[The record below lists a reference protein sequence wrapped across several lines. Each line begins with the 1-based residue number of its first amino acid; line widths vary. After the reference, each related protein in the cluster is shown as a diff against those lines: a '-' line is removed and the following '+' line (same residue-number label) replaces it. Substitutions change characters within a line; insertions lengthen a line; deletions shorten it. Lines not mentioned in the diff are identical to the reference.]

1 MKKVWLCTIALL
13 GMLWCAPAQP
23 IRLHP
28 TNNRYFEFKGKPV
41 VLVTSAEHYGAV
53 LNLDFD
59 YKTYLKT
66 LSDEGMNYTRIF
78 AGSYVEIP
86 GSFGIEKNTL
96 APATGRFIA
105 PWKRTDEPGT
115 YEGENKFDLDTW
127 NPEFF
132 DRLNDFIREAD
143 NRGVFVE
150 VTLFCSTYDDKA
162 WLRHPFYPGNN
173 VNNIGELARR
183 ESTTLKNSKL
193 VEYQKKFVEK
203 IVTELNEFDNFFWE
217 IQNEPWADNGVRGMR
232 ILKTHN
238 IAGQN
243 WAQFTELA
251 NRESL
256 EWQKEVAKW
265 ITETEN
271 QLPKK
276 HLIAQNYC
284 NFKESLHEVMPNIS
298 ILNFHYAW
306 PDAVRLNYGWNRPV
320 GFDESGFTGSDDETY
335 LLQAWE
341 FMVAGGA
348 LFNNLDY
355 SFFVGHE
362 DGKGI
367 NKAPGGGSARLRAG
381 LKILREFI
389 ESFDFIRMSPDVSI
403 VYHSPGLEW
412 QAMSEPGKQYAIVFS
427 GKSSTHITLNLPKG
441 KYTAEF
447 IDPWTGDVIYS
458 ETLVSKGKP
467 ISAKVPVIDGF
478 AGCRITSGGAASSA
492 PTRSKNR

>member
-1 MKKVWLCTIALL
+1 MKKILLCTIALS
-13 GMLWCAPAQP
+13 GMLWLASAQP

-28 TNNRYFEFKGKPV
+28 ANNRYFEFKGKPV

-59 YKTYLKT
+59 WKTYLKT

-105 PWKRTDEPGT
+105 PWKRTEEAGT

-132 DRLNDFIREAD
+132 DRLKDFIREAD

-251 NRESL
+251 NQNSL
-256 EWQKEVAKW
+256 EWQKEVARW
-265 ITETEN
+265 ITETQN
-271 QLPKK
+271 RLPKK

-306 PDAVRLNYGWNRPV
+306 PDAVRLNYGWNSPV

-355 SFFVGHE
+355 SFYVGHE
-362 DGKGI
+362 DGRGI
-367 NKAPGGGSARLRAG
+367 NKAPGGGSVRLRAA

-389 ESFDFIRMSPDVSI
+389 ESFDFIKMGPDVNI

-427 GKSSTHITLNLPKG
+427 GKSSTHITLNLPKR
-441 KYTAEF
+441 KYTVEF
-447 IDPWTGDVIYS
+447 IDPWSGDVIHA
-458 ETLVSKGKP
+458 ETMVSKGKP

-478 AGCRITSGGAASSA
+478 AGCRITSGGAASWA